1 MYFYFLAPKNSVS
14 LSSTLSVPS
23 APTGMAFTTSAMPR
37 LILIASQLFFHFL
50 TLPSTLNLVSLTKA
64 HGYSLTRSATSAHG
78 ISFRSPCNSL
88 TKGKLIFLPYVYA
101 PTSRNQIIGKCQQG
115 TSVGR
120 NSAQGHP
127 HLSCFWF
134 SAMAVLISPLTAIIW
149 LPLFSLS
156 ETVLLF
162 P

>member
-1 MYFYFLAPKNSVS
+1 MYFYFLAPKNFVS
-14 LSSTLSVPS
+14 LSSTLSVPF
-23 APTGMAFTTSAMPR
+23 APGMAFTMSAMPP
-37 LILIASQLFFHFL
+37 LVLIASQLFFHFL
-50 TLPSTLNLVSLTKA
+50 TLPSTLNLAFLTKT

-78 ISFRSPCNSL
+78 ISFHSPCNSL
-88 TKGKLIFLPYVYA
+88 TKGKLIFLPYIYA

-120 NSAQGHP
+120 NSAQSHS

-134 SAMAVLISPLTAIIW
+134 SAMAVSISPLTTIIW